1 MSKGGARPGAGRPA
15 GKTATMPISL
25 RVSATTHKKWE
36 TTKRKTKLSGPKL
49 IEQLLKNQ

>member
-15 GKTATMPISL
+15 GKTATMP
-25 RVSATTHKKWE
+25 TTHKKWE